1 MAAASIVQ
9 QHNIMICTTADSR
22 QQFQVSS
29 CFHKEATRS
38 YHRSSQSIMENSRI
52 LRVRSQKERTKELTA
67 RKQYR
72 HQATGD
78 RRQATGKAHEERIP
92 SRSKA

>member
-1 MAAASIVQ
+1 
-9 QHNIMICTTADSR
+9 
-22 QQFQVSS
+22 
-29 CFHKEATRS
+29 
-38 YHRSSQSIMENSRI
+38 MENSRI

>member
-52 LRVRSQKERTKELTA
+52 LRDQKPEGKNKRINSKEA
-67 RKQYR
+67 VQASGNRQ
-72 HQATGD
+72 QATGN
-78 RRQATGKAHEERIP
+78 RQST
-92 SRSKA
+92 